1 MKILVTGSKGQLGRE
16 LQARAGDHK
25 EFSFVFTDF
34 EEMDIADRSAV
45 EKVFKREK
53 PGCVIHCAAYTAVDR
68 AEEDMELARLVNV
81 RGTSHVAEACG
92 KHKAAM
98 VHIST
103 DYVFDGK
110 GHRPYRES
118 DNASPASVYGKT
130 KLDSELEVILN
141 APRSLILRTSWLYSS
156 HGHNFMKTILERGRE
171 RDSLQVV
178 FDQVGSPT
186 FAGDLAAAILE
197 IIPKMPS
204 KIRGEIF
211 HYSNEGVCSWYDFAE
226 AIISMSGARCKLEPV
241 LSSAFK
247 TVAKRPH
254 YSVLDKSRVKK
265 DFGIR
270 IPHWRDSLR
279 RCMEEIA

>member
-1 MKILVTGSKGQLGRE
+1 MARE
-16 LQARAGDHK
+16 HTAH
-25 EFSFVFTDF
+25 SFVFTDF
-34 EEMDIADRSAV
+34 EEMDIADRTSV
-45 EKVFKREK
+45 EAVFKREK

-68 AEEDMELARLVNV
+68 AEEDMEQARQVNV
-81 RGTSHVAEACG
+81 RGTANVAEAAD
-92 KHKAAM
+92 KAGALM

-103 DYVFDGK
+103 DYIFDGK
-110 GHRPYRES
+110 GYRPYRES
-118 DNASPASVYGKT
+118 DNANPASVYGKT

-141 APRSLILRTSWLYSS
+141 APRSVIIRTSWLYSS

-186 FAGDLAAAILE
+186 YAGDLAAAILE
-197 IIPKMPS
+197 IIPKVPS
-204 KIRGEIF
+204 KIRGEIY
-211 HYSNEGVCSWYDFAE
+211 HYSNEGVCSWYDFAD
-226 AIISMSGARCKLEPV
+226 AILSMAAIKCRLEPV

-254 YSVLDKSRVKK
+254 YSVLDKSRIKN
-265 DFGIR
+265 DFGIH

-279 RCMEEIA
+279 RCIEEIV